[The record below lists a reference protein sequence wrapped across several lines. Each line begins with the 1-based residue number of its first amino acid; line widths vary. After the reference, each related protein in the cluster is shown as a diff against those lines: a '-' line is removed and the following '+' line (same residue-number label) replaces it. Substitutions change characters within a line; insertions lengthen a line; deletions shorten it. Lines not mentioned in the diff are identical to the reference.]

1 MTWNLDP
8 AHSGLQ
14 FAVKHMV
21 ISTVRGS
28 FGEFAVDAEID
39 EANLA
44 NSRGDGADRRGEPG
58 DRQRGP

>member
-21 ISTVRGS
+21 IATVRGVFRNS
-28 FGEFAVDAEID
+28 TV
-39 EANLA
+39 EA
-44 NSRGDGADRRGEPG
+44 DIH
-58 DRQRGP
+58 